1 MQQRDHKSNR
11 IIYDKGQMIPG
22 SADSCSFQDRDDST
36 ARSARSDSVT
46 VEFESSSNGGCCVV
60 HETLSKQTKL
70 AVGDKIISVN
80 CIAFDGRSKLEEG
93 ARSWM
98 HLLQQHSSNR
108 SCYTAINSF
117 LKMRLVSGRISAE
130 PLAANTSNKNYSIAT

>member
-70 AVGDKIISVN
+70 AVGDKSISVN
-80 CIAFDGRSKLEEG
+80 CIAFDGRSTLEEG

-98 HLLQQHSSNR
+98 HIYYNNTPR
-108 SCYTAINSF
+108 TGRAIQ
-117 LKMRLVSGRISAE
+117 L
-130 PLAANTSNKNYSIAT
+130 